1 VEVEAVVVVVASTVV
16 VVVVASTAVVV
27 VVASTVVEVSVVD
40 SMAAASAGSTGAALA
55 DRVADSVSRR
65 LAARALPLAR
75 GQALAGR
82 SW

>member
-1 VEVEAVVVVVASTVV
+1 VAVAVVAVVVEVVVASTVV
-16 VVVVASTAVVV
+16 EV

-82 SW
+82 S